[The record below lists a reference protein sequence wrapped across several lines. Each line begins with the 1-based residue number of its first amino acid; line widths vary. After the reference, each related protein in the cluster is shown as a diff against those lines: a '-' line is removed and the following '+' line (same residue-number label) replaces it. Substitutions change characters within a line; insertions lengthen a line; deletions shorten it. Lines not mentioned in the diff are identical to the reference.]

1 MLHALYVTKSTSG
14 SSWSLSYANRYVQS
28 ETFKLETAR
37 QKPCFLPATEGD
49 SAAIIAAFMFNYVSN
64 ANKTLQTQIDFRY
77 YLRT

>member
-1 MLHALYVTKSTSG
+1 MLHALYFTKSTSG
-14 SSWSLSYANRYVQS
+14 SSWSLSYA

>member
-1 MLHALYVTKSTSG
+1 MLHALYFTKSTSG

-49 SAAIIAAFMFNYVSN
+49 SAAIIAAFMFNYVS
-64 ANKTLQTQIDFRY
+64 K
-77 YLRT
+77 